1 MVVPKIIHQI
11 WIGDKP
17 APETCMETIKKDNI
31 NFEYMRWS
39 QKELNK
45 LDISKT
51 LDLKIKCMKEY
62 CGKADIWRYVILK
75 KYGGIF
81 IDADS
86 ISIEPLDDF
95 LFNKAFMAFENEMV
109 RPNLVANGIMA
120 FPPNHGFISMLLNHI
135 ESNPIQSPAW
145 QNTGPLLVTKMLR
158 QYPLKDIQL
167 FPSYLF
173 YPDHHQQVKYQ
184 GHGKVY
190 MYQLWGSTNNNY
202 NSISKETNI
211 HLPKHLHTPNEV
223 INISIPENI
232 SKKQLKDIMNSLK
245 QMDGHY
251 NIVIDTKHDIS
262 KYLNSTRF
270 IQLSSFP

>member
-11 WIGDKP
+11 WIGPKQP
-17 APETCMETIKKDNI
+17 PTSCMETIKNDNPS
-31 NFEYMRWS
+31 FEYKLWTER
-39 QKELNK
+39 ELNK

-81 IDADS
+81 IDADTVS
-86 ISIEPLDDF
+86 LEPLDDF
-95 LFNKAFMAFENEMV
+95 LLNKCFMAFENEMT
-109 RPNLVANGIMA
+109 RPNLVANGTM
-120 FPPNHGFISMLLNHI
+120 GFVSDHPFINQLINHI

-145 QNTGPLLVTKMLR
+145 KFCGPLLVTKLL
-158 QYPLKDIQL
+158 QNYPLRDIQL
-167 FPSYLF
+167 FPSYYF
-173 YPDHHQQVKYQ
+173 YPDHHQNVKYE

-190 MYQLWGSTNNNY
+190 FYQLWCSTNDNY
-202 NSISKETNI
+202 NVLSTENI
-211 HLPKHLHTPNEV
+211 HLPKHLHTPNES
-223 INISIPENI
+223 ININIPENI